1 MGAGA
6 RVVAGGSFPHYSDR
20 SRRIAASFLKRH
32 CASESGTEPVAQWGL
47 RFLERGPGCGP
58 AHSPQPCVPG
68 GDTESPGGGADR
80 PGDDAEPRHVCS
92 STRPGAAAAA
102 RDVFPR
108 VTHAAGRLQT
118 PRPLHPA
125 RPRRRV
131 REERQ
136 ANVSHSQPRASA
148 GLLATSPRGS
158 SPAAS
163 LLRPQGPC
171 TPPPSTAVRRVT
183 GPGSAGRV
191 RPSSTAPPCT
201 AVDAPCASARRS
213 FRGARAHPQV
223 PEPALLVPPHHRGN
237 RTTQRA
243 HQGPRTPGH
252 VAKVRPLRV
261 PSSTALLASL
271 SGRTGGSLAEREAE
285 AHVPTAGL
293 RTGLENRD
301 TLPEPRPAAPEA
313 GSRPTPLPSSRRG
326 SHVRHRH
333 RGRAGRRALSS
344 PPPGN
349 GPPRGLKPSHP
360 RRSLL

>member
-1 MGAGA
+1 M
-6 RVVAGGSFPHYSDR
+6 VAGGSLPHYSDR

-32 CASESGTEPVAQWGL
+32 CASESGTEPVAQRGL
-47 RFLERGPGCGP
+47 QFLERGPGCGP

-131 REERQ
+131 REERR
-136 ANVSHSQPRASA
+136 ATVSHSQPRASA

-171 TPPPSTAVRRVT
+171 TPATQH
-183 GPGSAGRV
+183 GRS
-191 RPSSTAPPCT
+191 P
-201 AVDAPCASARRS
+201 
-213 FRGARAHPQV
+213 GARARVRWPGAPVLHGASV
-223 PEPALLVPPHHRGN
+223 HCSGRAVRISPAILPGGTCPPSGPRARPPGPSSSQGQPHNAAGPSGSPDPGSRG
-237 RTTQRA
+237 RSPAT
-243 HQGPRTPGH
+243 QGPELDCSAGLAVREDRRVPCREGGRGSRADCRAEDGGGKQGH
-252 VAKVRPLRV
+252 VAGAP
-261 PSSTALLASL
+261 T
-271 SGRTGGSLAEREAE
+271 SGA
-285 AHVPTAGL
+285 
-293 RTGLENRD
+293 
-301 TLPEPRPAAPEA
+301 
-313 GSRPTPLPSSRRG
+313 
-326 SHVRHRH
+326 
-333 RGRAGRRALSS
+333 
-344 PPPGN
+344 
-349 GPPRGLKPSHP
+349 
-360 RRSLL
+360 